1 MAKLGVQNG
10 ALARKNGGVSAGK
23 FSNVGQN
30 NYYPPVSMPL
40 WGQNDNIRGPK
51 WRLGA
56 EIIIL
61 LWVLDRV
68 PVLSDL
74 IHFSSLLGTK
84 VAAPTLENGTRS
96 VSFDHGFILG
106 YTGTQVKK
114 RHNKHI

>member
-10 ALARKNGGVSAGK
+10 ALARKDGGVSAGK
-23 FSNVGQN
+23 FSNLGQH

-40 WGQNDNIRGPK
+40 WGQNDHIRGPK

-56 EIIIL
+56 EIIIH

-114 RHNKHI
+114 RHKKYI